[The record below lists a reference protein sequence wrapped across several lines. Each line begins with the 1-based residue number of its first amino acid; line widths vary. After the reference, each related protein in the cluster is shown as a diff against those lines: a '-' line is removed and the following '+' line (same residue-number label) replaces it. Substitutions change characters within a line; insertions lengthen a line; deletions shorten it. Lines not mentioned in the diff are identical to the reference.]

1 MSNHKILVVE
11 DDAGLRE
18 ALIDTLTLAH
28 YQCVEAD
35 SAETA
40 LLLLK
45 NHKVDIVISDVQMGG
60 MSGLS
65 LLKNIK
71 IQQPNLPML
80 LMTAYGTIDDAVQA
94 MKDGA
99 CNYIAKPFAP
109 EVLLNMISRY
119 IPLSEIKKKSR
130 RWPGSLGQ
138 NISIL
143 LPTVKQNL
151 KFENKV

>member
-1 MSNHKILVVE
+1 MNLHKILVVE
-11 DDAGLRE
+11 DDDGLRE
-18 ALIDTLTLAH
+18 ALIDTLTLAN

-40 LLLLK
+40 LLLLN
-45 NHKVDIVISDVQMGG
+45 NHAVDLVVSDVQMGG

-71 IQQPNLPML
+71 NQQSSLPVL

-99 CNYIAKPFAP
+99 CNYIAKPFAC
-109 EVLLNMISRY
+109 LLYTSPSPRD
-119 IPLSEIKKKSR
+119 
-130 RWPGSLGQ
+130 
-138 NISIL
+138 
-143 LPTVKQNL
+143 
-151 KFENKV
+151 